1 MTRYARRKNNGLGKK
16 RRAREARVQ
25 CPSPSWAPSWTA
37 MGAFVASAAIAA
49 AQATP
54 ASAAGL
60 AAVSADGGRRGFPSS
75 FGRVG
80 APIDPRFAIL
90 EEALRPRLP
99 VRLAMACAERA
110 PRGNTAQAPPLR
122 RFDLL
127 PGPLGAVIA
136 AFEQLTG
143 VIVTVALEA
152 IRTIPS
158 PGVTGTFT
166 LEQALEQLL
175 AGTSVAFHLTGP
187 TAVTLDLSP
196 VSESVEVTGRA
207 STAIVSSPKY
217 TTPVRDIP
225 QTINILPSTL
235 LEEQGATTLRDALR
249 NVTGITFQ
257 AGEGGTPAGDQMT
270 IRGFSARTD
279 IFVDGVRDTGGY
291 SRDPFNL
298 EQVEVAK
305 GPSSAIAG
313 RGSTGASINMVSKA
327 PRLTPAYS
335 ATAEGGNADFRR
347 GTVDLN
353 QPLSSGLGN
362 AIRLNAMWTDAG
374 VPGRDEVENKS
385 WAFAPS
391 AAFGLMGPT
400 RLTLSYQHMSQDNL
414 PDYGLPWVPAA
425 HVPLAAYANGTP
437 PVDQDNFYGLK
448 ARDDEKVQNDLATVQ
463 LDHRLGGEATIR
475 NLTRYGTTARDSII
489 TSPRFVS
496 NTSTDIRRTDVK
508 SRDQSDDILANQTNV
523 TGRFDTGSLRH
534 AVVSG
539 LEFSRE
545 TSRNNTRVETGPDT
559 PLSPDTDLYNP
570 DPDMRYTARF
580 ARNGA
585 YTDGRADS
593 VGAYAFDT
601 VSVADRWLLTGGL
614 RWDRFDV
621 DYASVAVD
629 GVAAPL
635 SRTDTMVSGR
645 ASAVYKPKTNG
656 SLYLGYA
663 SSFNP
668 SAEGLALTTSTV
680 NLEPE
685 KTRNYEAGTK
695 WDLSRDRL
703 SVNAAVFRTEKT
715 NARTPGVNPGDPP
728 TVLAGKQV
736 VQGVEMGVSGTL
748 RRGWTGFA
756 SYSYMHSDIAA
767 SNTPAEIDANLALT
781 PENTF
786 SLWSTYEV
794 WSNFTL
800 GGGAQYMDAVFR
812 NATNTTNVPSYWVFN
827 GVGAYAVGARLTLR
841 LNANNLADRRYVDR
855 VSGGH
860 YIPGPGRSVLF
871 STSVKF

>member
-1 MTRYARRKNNGLGKK
+1 MTRKALRKK
-16 RRAREARVQ
+16 RREAEARA
-25 CPSPSWAPSWTA
+25 PRHSASWATSWTA
-37 MGAFVASAAIAA
+37 MGAFVASAAFAA
-49 AQATP
+49 AQAAP
-54 ASAAGL
+54 ASASDLHAL
-60 AAVSADGGRRGFPSS
+60 RGRGRLPGVPSPI
-75 FGRVG
+75 GRAG

-90 EEALRPRLP
+90 EDALRPRLP
-99 VRLAMACAERA
+99 VRLEMARAERA
-110 PRGNTAQAPPLR
+110 QRGGTTKGQPLR
-122 RFDLL
+122 RFDLM

-136 AFEQLTG
+136 EFEQLTA
-143 VIVTVALEA
+143 ITVTVALEA
-152 IRTIPS
+152 IRTIQS

-166 LEQALEQLL
+166 IEQALQQLL

-187 TAVTLDLSP
+187 AAVTLDLRT

-279 IFVDGVRDTGGY
+279 MFVDGVRDTGGY
-291 SRDPFNL
+291 ARDTFNV

-335 ATAEGGNADFRR
+335 ATAEGGSADFRR

-353 QPLSSGLGN
+353 QPLSRNLGN

-374 VPGRDEVENKS
+374 VPGRNNVQNKS

-391 AAFGLMGPT
+391 VAFGLMGPT
-400 RLTLSYQHMSQDNL
+400 RLTLSYQHLSQDNL
-414 PDYGLPWVPAA
+414 PDYGLPWVPATN
-425 HVPLAAYANGTP
+425 VPLAAFANGTP
-437 PVDQDNFYGLK
+437 PVDQRNYYGLK
-448 ARDDEKVQNDLATVQ
+448 ARDYEKVQNHLATVQ
-463 LDHRLGGEATIR
+463 LEHRLGGAATIR

-489 TSPRFVS
+489 TPPRFVS

-508 SRDQSDDILANQTNV
+508 SRDQSDGILANQTNATAHFG
-523 TGRFDTGSLRH
+523 TGLLRH

-570 DPDMRYTARF
+570 DPDMRYTAGF

-585 YTDGRADS
+585 YTDGQADS

-601 VSVADRWLLTGGL
+601 ISLADRWQFTGGL

-621 DYASVAVD
+621 DYASVAAG
-629 GVAAPL
+629 GVVTPL
-635 SRTDTMVSGR
+635 SRADRMVSGR
-645 ASAVYKPKTNG
+645 AGAVYKPRTNG
-656 SLYLGYA
+656 SVYLGYA
-663 SSFNP
+663 SAFNP

-685 KTRNYEAGTK
+685 KTRNYEIGTK
-695 WDLSRDRL
+695 WDLSRERL
-703 SVNAAVFRTEKT
+703 AVNAALFRTEKT

-728 TVLAGKQV
+728 TVLAGQQV

-756 SYSYMHSDIAA
+756 SYSYMRSDITA
-767 SNTPAEIDANLALT
+767 SNTPAEVDANLALT
-781 PENTF
+781 PKSTF

-794 WSNFTL
+794 WSNFRL
-800 GGGAQYMDAVFR
+800 GGGSQYMDAVFR

-827 GVGAYAVGARLTLR
+827 AVGSYAVNQHLTLR

-860 YIPGPGRSVLF
+860 YIPGPGRSVLL
-871 STSVKF
+871 STNFKF